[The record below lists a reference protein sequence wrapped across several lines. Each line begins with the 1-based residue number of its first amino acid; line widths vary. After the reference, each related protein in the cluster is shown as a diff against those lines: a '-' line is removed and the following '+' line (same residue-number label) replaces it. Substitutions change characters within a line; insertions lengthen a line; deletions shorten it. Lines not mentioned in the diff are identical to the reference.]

1 MQANVKTTE
10 KENEAASTQSL
21 VKSYFDS
28 LRERSDG
35 EAKKLLEDLEN
46 TQLSQITRMFSDLQ
60 TSTVDN
66 TSRLFEDLRIKPTD
80 EATAL
85 AGAMKPKAADE
96 TDTAVKAA
104 SLNIA
109 GAEDKTGAA
118 VKADNADKTGAAE
131 KTEKTGAVLDITDKA
146 RENKVDETD
155 KTDKRD
161 KTDEVDDGDLTENTL
176 AKYVR
181 KLTEKDQISADNEKL
196 NDITARTLESVQ
208 KTKQAF
214 FRSPETGEIDRGGAY
229 SAAEDF
235 VKSYNAFA
243 DEIAGSENNTV
254 AGKSEFINGM
264 TISFRPK
271 LERAGIEQNENGE
284 LEVNKE
290 QFEKASDKDLESAFG
305 EKDSFADF
313 IEGQAKQLAAYAQ
326 TDLYQRSSAYSDS
339 GNITQVSN
347 INGIYFNMLG

>member
-1 MQANVKTTE
+1 MSDINILYPAASNNIQIPRATVQANTRATE

-46 TQLSQITRMFSDLQ
+46 TPLSQITKMFSDVQ

-80 EATAL
+80 EVNSV
-85 AGAMKPKAADE
+85 AGAMKPPE
-96 TDTAVKAA
+96 TDA
-104 SLNIA
+104 
-109 GAEDKTGAA
+109 
-118 VKADNADKTGAAE
+118 ADNAQKTQKTAA
-131 KTEKTGAVLDITDKA
+131 ALSITDNA

-155 KTDKRD
+155 KTDERD

-181 KLTEKDQISADNEKL
+181 KLTEKDQVSADNEKL
-196 NDITARTLESVQ
+196 NNITAMTIEAVQ
-208 KTKQAF
+208 KTKQSF
-214 FRSPETGEIDRGGAY
+214 FRSAETGEIDRGGAY

-235 VKSYNAFA
+235 VKSYNSFA
-243 DEIAGSENNTV
+243 NEIAGSENNTV
-254 AGKSEFINGM
+254 AGKSEFISGM
-264 TISFRPK
+264 TISFRPR
-271 LERAGIEQNENGE
+271 LERAGIGQNEDGE
-284 LEVNKE
+284 LTLDRE
-290 QFEKASDKDLESAFG
+290 QFEKASDKELENAFG